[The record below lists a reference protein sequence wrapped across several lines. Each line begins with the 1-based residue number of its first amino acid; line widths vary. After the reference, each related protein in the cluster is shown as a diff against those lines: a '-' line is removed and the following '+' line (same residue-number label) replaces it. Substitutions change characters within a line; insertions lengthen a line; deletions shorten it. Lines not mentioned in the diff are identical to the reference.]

1 VAAESGFRGVY
12 PMLYAFFD
20 GRGGLDRQAMRAQ
33 VEYCVASRAHGIAAL
48 GLGTEV
54 KKLSPEE
61 RRLVME
67 WAAEDLG
74 GRLPLA
80 ITVFGATPAEQIAFV
95 HAAALR
101 GADWV
106 ILQPPQPG
114 EKPRG
119 EPITEDR
126 LVDFFGA
133 VADASPLPVA
143 IQNAPQYIGVG
154 LSSAGLDR
162 LSRDHPNVRLLKAE
176 GSAVET
182 QALIE
187 LTQGRIAVFQGRG
200 GMELPDVMR
209 AGCVGMIPS
218 VESCHVQAR
227 IFELMQTGRPE
238 DEAEAERLYTELA
251 PLILFLMQSVDQF
264 LCYGKRLTARRLGL
278 GEVCDRAPAQE
289 PTSFGLACLQR
300 HAAVLD
306 ALLD

>member
-1 VAAESGFRGVY
+1 VAEEVRFTGVY

-20 GRGGLDRQAMRAQ
+20 AAGRLDRGAMRAQ
-33 VEYCVASRAHGIAAL
+33 VEYCVASGAHGIAAL

-54 KKLSPEE
+54 SKLEPEE

-67 WAAEDLG
+67 WAAADLA

-80 ITVFGATPAEQIAFV
+80 ITVFGATPEEQIDFV
-95 HAAALR
+95 RAAAAR

-106 ILQPPQPG
+106 ILQPPRPAAGQA
-114 EKPRG
+114 G

-133 VADASPLPVA
+133 VADAAPVPVA
-143 IQNAPQYIGVG
+143 IQNAPRYIGVG
-154 LSSAGLDR
+154 LSGAGLDR
-162 LSRDHPNVRLLKAE
+162 LSRDHPNVSLLKAE

-187 LTQGRIAVFQGRG
+187 QTEGRMAVFQGRG
-200 GMELPDVMR
+200 GMEFIDVLR

-227 IFELMQTGRPE
+227 IFELMRTGRAE
-238 DEAEAERLYTELA
+238 DEAEAERLYAQLA
-251 PLILFLMQSVDQF
+251 PLIVFLMQSVEQF
-264 LCYGKRLTARRLGL
+264 LCYGKRLTAARLGITA
-278 GEVCDRAPAQE
+278 VHDREIAQAPTA
-289 PTSFGLACLQR
+289 FGIACLERQ
-300 HAAVLD
+300 AAVLD
-306 ALLD
+306 A